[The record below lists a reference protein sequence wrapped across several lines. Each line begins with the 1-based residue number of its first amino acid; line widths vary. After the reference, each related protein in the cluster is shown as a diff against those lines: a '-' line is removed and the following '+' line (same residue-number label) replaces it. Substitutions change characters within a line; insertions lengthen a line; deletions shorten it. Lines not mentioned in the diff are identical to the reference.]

1 MFCVI
6 FAGLPAPFI
15 SVVMVGKMTH
25 QPATECLQLTKRF
38 GSFTA
43 VDNLDLVV
51 EKGQICGF
59 LGPNGAGKTTTI
71 RMMTGLI
78 HPTAGTV
85 RICGFDIQK
94 NFYNAIEKIGVM
106 LESPGFYPY
115 LSAHQNL
122 RILAEYSGLLD
133 NKRRIYEVLEVVGL
147 SDRAKGRVITYSR
160 GMLQRLGIAQALLS
174 DPEIL
179 ILDEPTNGLDPMGMF
194 EIKSLIMQLSMNH
207 NKTVLLSSHLLKEM
221 ESICSRVVIIN
232 RGRIIGKGRM
242 KDLIKDYPN
251 GLEDYFFQLIK
262 KGGK

>member
-1 MFCVI
+1 
-6 FAGLPAPFI
+6 
-15 SVVMVGKMTH
+15 MTH
-25 QPATECLQLTKRF
+25 QPAIECLQLTKKY

-43 VDNLDLVV
+43 VDSLDLVV
-51 EKGQICGF
+51 EKGQIYGF

-71 RMMTGLI
+71 RMITGLI

-94 NFYNAIEKIGVM
+94 DFYNASGKIGVM
-106 LESPGFYPY
+106 LELPGFYPY
-115 LSAHQNL
+115 LSGYQNL
-122 RILAEYSGLLD
+122 KILAEYSGLTD
-133 NKRRIYEVLEVVGL
+133 NRKRINEVLEIVGL
-147 SDRAKGRVITYSR
+147 MERAKDTVFTYSR

-194 EIKSLIMQLSMNH
+194 EIKSLIMQLSMHN
-207 NKTVLLSSHLLKEM
+207 NKTVFLSSHLLKEM

-232 RGRIIGKGRM
+232 RGRIIGKGQM
-242 KDLIKDYPN
+242 KDLIKDHPN
-251 GLEDYFFQLIK
+251 GLEDYFFQLTK